1 MGKSRGLTSH
11 HRAGHIKSNLR
22 TLGLYRAGVKE
33 KSGGP
38 WRLGDPA
45 TEAVAKAECSL
56 ESLLLLLP
64 PCLPWPGVPGDSSIA
79 ELLIGA
85 ARPREPKL

>member
-1 MGKSRGLTSH
+1 M
-11 HRAGHIKSNLR
+11 
-22 TLGLYRAGVKE
+22 
-33 KSGGP
+33 
-38 WRLGDPA
+38 GDPA

-56 ESLLLLLP
+56 ESLLLLP

>member
-1 MGKSRGLTSH
+1 M
-11 HRAGHIKSNLR
+11 
-22 TLGLYRAGVKE
+22 
-33 KSGGP
+33 
-38 WRLGDPA
+38 GDPA